1 MYFLGIDA
9 SLNHTGLCR
18 MRAGLQNVVATTLA
32 PNGLLGADRLKFNA
46 DKLNEFLDQ
55 MAGEQILAAVE
66 GYAFS
71 RDQTRAFSVGEWG
84 GVVRYILTL
93 WGVPFVVVNPAHL
106 KMWLTGKGRA
116 DKLVVQDEVERQ
128 FQVRY
133 LGDDNQADA
142 FVLSAIAM
150 DVFGCWEGP
159 VTEARLHVSKMIQ
172 EDPHGIYS
180 KQLKAKI
187 AEANGVDPTRAPRS
201 RKSRKFV

>member
-18 MRAGLQNVVATTLA
+18 MREGVQNVVATTLA

-46 DKLNEFLDQ
+46 DKLHEFLDT
-55 MAGEQILAAVE
+55 MAGEQVLAAVE

-84 GVVRYILTL
+84 GVVRYTL
-93 WGVPFVVVNPAHL
+93 VARGIPFIVVNPQHRTI
-106 KMWLTGKGRA
+106 WLTGKARV
-116 DKLVVQDEVERQ
+116 DKLVVEEEVERQ
-128 FQVRY
+128 FGVRY

-142 FVLSAIAM
+142 FVLSLIAL

-159 VTEARLHVSKMIQ
+159 SNDHRRHVVQMIQ

-180 KQLKAKI
+180 KSLKAKI
-187 AEANGVDPTRAPRS
+187 TAANGNDSTRPSRPGRPR
-201 RKSRKFV
+201 KTT

>member
-18 MRAGLQNVVATTLA
+18 MREGLRNIAATTLA
-32 PNGLLGADRLKFNA
+32 PNGLLGPDRLRFNA

-55 MAGEQILAAVE
+55 MAGTQIVAAIE

-71 RDQTRAFSVGEWG
+71 RDQTRAFSTGEWG

-93 WGVPFVVVNPAHL
+93 REIPFIVVNPQHV
-106 KMWLTGKGRA
+106 KIWLTSKGRA
-116 DKLVVQDEVERQ
+116 DKLVMQDEIERQ
-128 FQVRY
+128 FKIYY

-150 DVFGCWEGP
+150 DAFGCWEGP
-159 VTEARLHVSKMIQ
+159 VTEARLHVVKMIQ

-180 KQLKAKI
+180 RDVKAKI
-187 AEANGVDPTRAPRS
+187 AKANGVSPTSFGRPGRPS
-201 RKSRKFV
+201 KSV